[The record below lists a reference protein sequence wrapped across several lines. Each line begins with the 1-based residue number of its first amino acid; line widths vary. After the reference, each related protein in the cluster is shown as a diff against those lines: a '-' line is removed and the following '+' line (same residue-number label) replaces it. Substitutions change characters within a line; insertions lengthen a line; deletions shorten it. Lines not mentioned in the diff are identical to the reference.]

1 MFSRSRARA
10 RRRGVKP
17 STASSKREVARRR
30 LSLQRRRARALL
42 FVSGLF
48 AIVVLVT
55 SMPVSALIS
64 QHVQLSSTARQVGSL
79 EAQNKALEQEA
90 KQLSD
95 PSTVV
100 GIARRDYG
108 LVAPGSQVYEILPP
122 SGASTLSAQSS
133 GHVPLEGPPV
143 APGSARSQELL
154 SAGNGEGA
162 GAASAPVWASSS
174 SAASVKP
181 RSSANAAGRRATRQ
195 LARDAVAGGGFWAR
209 VAGTLEFWR

>member
-1 MFSRSRARA
+1 
-10 RRRGVKP
+10 V
-17 STASSKREVARRR
+17 
-30 LSLQRRRARALL
+30 
-42 FVSGLF
+42 F
-48 AIVVLVT
+48 AIVVLAT
-55 SMPVSALIS
+55 SMPVSALLS
-64 QHVQLSSTARQVGSL
+64 QHGQLSSTAQQVGRL

-95 PSTVV
+95 PSTVA

-154 SAGNGEGA
+154 SAGNGQGT
-162 GAASAPVWASSS
+162 GAASAPVWA
-174 SAASVKP
+174 AASSTASARP
-181 RSSANAAGRRATRQ
+181 HSSVNAVGRRATRQ
-195 LARDAVAGGGFWAR
+195 LARAAMAGGGFWTR
-209 VAGTLEFWR
+209 VVGTLEFWR